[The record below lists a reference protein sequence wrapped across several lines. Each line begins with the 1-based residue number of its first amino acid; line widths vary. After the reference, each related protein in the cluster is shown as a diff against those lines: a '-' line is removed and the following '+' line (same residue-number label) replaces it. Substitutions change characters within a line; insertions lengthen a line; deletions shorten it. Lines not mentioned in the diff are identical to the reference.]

1 LRSSRLSPLRQD
13 LSAIAGSSAKE
24 TSATKTLDKLR
35 DDIQS
40 HWLTAEDMP
49 ANPDVV
55 VRVKFRL
62 TRNGEIIGVPE
73 VMGSGGNAAV
83 VKKAME
89 GARRA
94 VVRAA
99 PYTLPRG
106 KIRPVAG
113 C

>member
-1 LRSSRLSPLRQD
+1 
-13 LSAIAGSSAKE
+13 
-24 TSATKTLDKLR
+24 
-35 DDIQS
+35 
-40 HWLTAEDMP
+40 M
-49 ANPDVV
+49 V

-62 TRNGEIIGVPE
+62 IRNGEIIGVPE

-99 PYTLPRG
+99 PYTLPRE
-106 KIRPVAG
+106 KYDL
-113 C
+113 